1 MTLRTEGQGAPYD
14 LGNIMHTTL
23 IDPTALAPHVSDPDW
38 VVVDCRFD
46 LADPAKGEQ
55 QYLDGHIPGARYAH
69 LDRDLSGEKTGR
81 NGRHPLPS
89 PEQMVERFGGLGI
102 TPGRQVVVYDADTG
116 MYAARLWWMLRYM
129 GHDRVAVLDGGLAR
143 WLRDGHPVRDGKEVR
158 AAATFVGAPR
168 EDWRVTADEVQA
180 RLGDPGRLLVDART
194 NDRYHGIGETL
205 DKVGGHIPGAAN
217 VFWQENLAADK
228 TFKSPDE
235 LKAQWQGLL
244 EDRPADAVVMYC
256 GSGVTACANLLALEH
271 AGLHGARL
279 FPGSWS
285 EWSQDPNK
293 PVEK

>member
-1 MTLRTEGQGAPYD
+1 
-14 LGNIMHTTL
+14 MHTTL
-23 IDPTALAPHVSDPDW
+23 IDPAALAPHVSDPEW

-46 LADPAKGEQ
+46 LTDPTKGEQ

-69 LDRDLSGEKTGR
+69 LDRDLSGTKTGQ

-89 PEQMVERFGGLGI
+89 PEQMVERFGALGI

-143 WLRDGHPVRDGKEVR
+143 WTREGHSVRDGKETWTG
-158 AAATFVGAPR
+158 ATFVGAPR
-168 EDWRVTADEVQA
+168 DGWRLTVAEVQA
-180 RLGDPGRLLVDART
+180 HLGDPGRLLVDART

-205 DKVGGHIPGAAN
+205 DKVGGHIPGAASF
-217 VFWQENLAADK
+217 FWQDNLAADK
-228 TFKSPDE
+228 TFKPADE
-235 LKAQWQGLL
+235 LKAQWKGFL
-244 EDRPADAVVMYC
+244 EGRSTDSVVMYC

-271 AGLHGARL
+271 AGISGARL
-279 FPGSWS
+279 FAGSWS
-285 EWSQDPNK
+285 EWSQDPNR